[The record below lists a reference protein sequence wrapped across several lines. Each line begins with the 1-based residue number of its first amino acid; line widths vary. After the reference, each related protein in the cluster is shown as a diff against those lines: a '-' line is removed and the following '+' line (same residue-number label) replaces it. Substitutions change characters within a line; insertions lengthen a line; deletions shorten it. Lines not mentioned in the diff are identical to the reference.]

1 MTNLIF
7 YEDASEE
14 VRAVYDDI
22 KRTRNIDQVSNFWMA
37 IANHPPT
44 LRRTWK
50 SLKEIMVD
58 GALDIRFKEMIYLAI
73 SINNGCEYCRVSHGV
88 SARKAGMTE
97 EMFGELMAVVA
108 MASETNK
115 LAEGYSVPVDDAL
128 A

>member
-1 MTNLIF
+1 
-7 YEDASEE
+7 
-14 VRAVYDDI
+14 
-22 KRTRNIDQVSNFWMA
+22 
-37 IANHPPT
+37 
-44 LRRTWK
+44 
-50 SLKEIMVD
+50 MVD

-73 SINNGCEYCRVSHGV
+73 SINNGGEYCRASHGA

-115 LAEGYSVPVDDAL
+115 LAEGYGVPVDDAL

>member
-1 MTNLIF
+1 MG
-7 YEDASEE
+7 ESQGDHGRW
-14 VRAVYDDI
+14 RAGYPNQRDD
-22 KRTRNIDQVSNFWMA
+22 
-37 IANHPPT
+37 H
-44 LRRTWK
+44 
-50 SLKEIMVD
+50 
-58 GALDIRFKEMIYLAI
+58 LAI

-115 LAEGYSVPVDDAL
+115 LAEGYGVPVDDGL